1 MLHKLRTPSPALVVA
16 CAALFVA
23 LGGTAVAAGPIA
35 KRALFAN
42 NAGKLQGKTAAQ
54 VASRPGPASTVTGL
68 VSARTAPFALNPGD
82 EGMFSVPCG
91 SGEKAI
97 SGGFTTPNFV
107 LSVDTLPTADGS
119 GWQLYLINGSNS
131 QGAAGVAYAIC
142 IR

>member
-1 MLHKLRTPSPALVVA
+1 MLRTLRTPSPALVIA
-16 CAALFVA
+16 CTALFVA
-23 LGGTAVAAGPIA
+23 LGGTAVAAGPVA

-54 VASRPGPASTVTGL
+54 VASRPGPASTATGL
-68 VSARTAPFALNPGD
+68 VSVKTAPFALTPGG

-107 LSVDTLPTADGS
+107 LSIDTLPTADGN
-119 GWQLYLINGSNS
+119 GWQLYLANGSSS
-131 QGAAGVAYAIC
+131 QAAAGAIHAVC